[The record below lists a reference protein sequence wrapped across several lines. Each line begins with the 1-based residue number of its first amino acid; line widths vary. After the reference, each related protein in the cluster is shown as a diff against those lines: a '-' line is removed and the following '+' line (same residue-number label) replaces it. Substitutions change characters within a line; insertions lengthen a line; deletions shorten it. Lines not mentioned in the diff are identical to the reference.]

1 MIKEICK
8 CECHQ
13 KNKMIMHFMSCCK
26 FTYLKY
32 INEDGVID
40 MERYN
45 KIIENNKKK
54 EEK

>member
-13 KNKMIMHFMSCCK
+13 KNKMIMHFI
-26 FTYLKY
+26 YLKY

-45 KIIENNKKK
+45 KIVENNKKK